1 MWESTDVL
9 VCGGKITNKYT
20 SEGKGFVELE
30 LSLKNQSDVN
40 CVPGKGLVELPLR
53 ASE

>member
-1 MWESTDVL
+1 MLPDDVL
-9 VCGGKITNKYT
+9 VCSGKITNKYM

-30 LSLKNQSDVN
+30 LSLKNQGDVN
-40 CVPGKGLVELPLR
+40 CVPGKGIVELPLR